1 MCDSCDSPS
10 KLRGG
15 RHVLEKPNLEETSL
29 EEASL
34 DKASLDKAGFEE
46 AAIDGLLQQA
56 GWNRRDFLRVGAIAP
71 LGFSLANLL
80 QAQSAPKAHRQELA
94 AVA

>member
-1 MCDSCDSPS
+1 MCDSRDSPS

-46 AAIDGLLQQA
+46 AAIEQAVLEEAFQKTTKLPLSGLS
-56 GWNRRDFLRVGAIAP
+56 VGP
-71 LGFSLANLL
+71 R
-80 QAQSAPKAHRQELA
+80 PHRA
-94 AVA
+94 